1 MVYEIS
7 RVSDD
12 GAEVNLHVPGTNLKG
27 FRVRTETLNFIER
40 KPPART
46 TNPFTD
52 PEPTFDAGEVLE
64 RIRTVQQEN
73 VKRLKDDIAILT
85 KYLQTQDA
93 PKAVLGAP
101 RRAPQR
107 AAGESED
114 CDRKGRRSAGRV
126 SLTRGK
132 RSHVCHNSLQRHFHQ
147 QNHLDGI

>member
-93 PKAVLGAP
+93 PKAVLDALEGL
-101 RRAPQR
+101 RSEQR
-107 AAGESED
+107 ESWRTAIEKVED
-114 CDRKGRRSAGRV
+114 
-126 SLTRGK
+126 L
-132 RSHVCHNSLQRHFHQ
+132 LEE
-147 QNHLDGI
+147 

>member
-12 GAEVNLHVPGTNLKG
+12 GAEVNLHVPGTNLER

-93 PKAVLGAP
+93 PKAVLGALEAL
-101 RRAPQR
+101 RSEQR
-107 AAGESED
+107 ESWRTAIEKVED
-114 CDRKGRRSAGRV
+114 
-126 SLTRGK
+126 L
-132 RSHVCHNSLQRHFHQ
+132 LEE
-147 QNHLDGI
+147 